1 MTALHKTQLDDLV
14 ETISGAAH
22 HVAAVAAIN
31 TMVRNAEGYHPAQV
45 RTVLEDALTREV
57 RSKTQRRAV
66 IQALKSALK
75 KVIHNPESDAPNDK
89 KKWVHP
95 LSKIRDGQS
104 GKAAAST
111 GKEPPPATLRR
122 NQETGLVEVID
133 PWDRPRRI
141 LDGIKLCVRLSI
153 AGQVLLGHE
162 LATLKK
168 DMGFHPGR
176 PKFNSDKMSELSK
189 TWPQLIE
196 KNLKISYKTAD
207 RMIACFEAAKARLKK
222 LGHLKN
228 LPSGSKKLELL
239 FTARPDSMTDDDRD
253 ALAKCVDKLVDGDT
267 QSDLLKELK
276 IIKFHVPLA
285 GGDTS
290 KHKKVTEQQMMA
302 QLAFN
307 FFSPIAQGLQRLRV
321 DNDREAFLHALD
333 IQSSDEDAITLT
345 TLERDLEAALN
356 DVRTAKKARMKVA
369 TGKVIESKA

>member
-1 MTALHKTQLDDLV
+1 MTENLITCPICQTTGFTSRGLRAHKCKGVKRDPV
-14 ETISGAAH
+14 SSISETPKHRNTETLAGDVS
-22 HVAAVAAIN
+22 VA
-31 TMVRNAEGYHPAQV
+31 
-45 RTVLEDALTREV
+45 
-57 RSKTQRRAV
+57 
-66 IQALKSALK
+66 
-75 KVIHNPESDAPNDK
+75 
-89 KKWVHP
+89 
-95 LSKIRDGQS
+95 
-104 GKAAAST
+104 
-111 GKEPPPATLRR
+111 
-122 NQETGLVEVID
+122 D
-133 PWDRPRRI
+133 PWDRPRKI
-141 LDGIKLCVRLSI
+141 LDGIKLCVRMSI

-168 DMGFHPGR
+168 DMGFGR
-176 PKFNSDKMSELSK
+176 GNNKGGPVGQFVQMAE

-276 IIKFHVPLA
+276 IIKFHVPLP

-290 KHKKVTEQQMMA
+290 KHKKVTEEQMMQ

-307 FFSPIAQGLQRLRV
+307 FFSPIAEGLQRLRV